1 MKSIEEKIKEKEA
14 RRQEIFKIKEPLD
27 NELLKLY
34 DEIQKLKKE
43 QSEIKLKEDMTL
55 GEKIEWL
62 LFEDGY
68 SSDTKRYKE
77 CQKFFNE
84 LGLRCSGY
92 YPYSEQKALEVMLY
106 KGVQDNLDKTFKAL
120 NLVIPFIKPINDRGE
135 RRLKLFEHTLSEWGI
150 YDLKQSKEG
159 VWTLNK
165 TTYGRERVE
174 KTFENLYDALKY
186 CQQHHYYE
194 SSEYED
200 NEE

>member
-1 MKSIEEKIKEKEA
+1 MKSIEDQIKEKEA

-27 NELLKLY
+27 KELSELY
-34 DEIQKLKKE
+34 IQIQKLKEKQTE
-43 QSEIKLKEDMTL
+43 EKLREGMTL

-68 SSDTKRYKE
+68 NSDRKRYEE
-77 CQKFFNE
+77 CQKFFLE
-84 LGLRCSGY
+84 LGLRVSGR
-92 YPYSEQKALEVMLY
+92 YPYSEQKALEIMLY
-106 KGVQDNLDKTFKAL
+106 KGVQDNLDKTFESVNIVL
-120 NLVIPFIKPINDRGE
+120 PFIKPINDKGE
-135 RRLKLFEHTLSEWGI
+135 RRFKLFEHTLSEWGI
-150 YDLKQSKEG
+150 YDLKVDKEG

-194 SSEYED
+194 SSDED
-200 NEE
+200 